1 VSDDASDGGFVV
13 APLSAEHDRAS
24 FTCGVAALDRY
35 LKTQAAQDGR
45 RYVANTFVIGPT
57 GSRTIAGFY
66 TLAAAAI
73 PSDGLPAEM
82 RARLPRYKRLPAALV
97 GRLAVDTSFRRRGIG
112 RALVFDALERAMRSD
127 PAVFA
132 LLVEAKDDAAAEF
145 YRRNDFRPL
154 VDEPLRLFL
163 PLATVAKLT

>member
-1 VSDDASDGGFVV
+1 MNEDVSDDAFVV
-13 APLSAEHDRAS
+13 APLAAEHDRNS
-24 FTCGVAALDRY
+24 FACGVAALDRY
-35 LKTQAAQDGR
+35 LKTQATQDGR
-45 RYVANTFVIGPT
+45 RYVANTFVISPA

-73 PSDGLPAEM
+73 LSDGLPPEM
-82 RARLPRYKRLPAALV
+82 RARLPRYERLPAALV
-97 GRLAVDTSFRRRGIG
+97 GRLAVDTRFRSRGLG

-132 LLVEAKDDAAAEF
+132 LLVEAKDEAAAEF
-145 YRRNDFRPL
+145 YRRNEFRPL

-163 PLATVAKLT
+163 PLATVAKLP